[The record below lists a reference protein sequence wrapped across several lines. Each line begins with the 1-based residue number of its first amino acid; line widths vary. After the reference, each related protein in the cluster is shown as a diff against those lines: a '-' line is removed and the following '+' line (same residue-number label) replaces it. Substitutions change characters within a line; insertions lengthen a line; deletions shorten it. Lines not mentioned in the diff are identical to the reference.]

1 MTNAD
6 DGLLN
11 PLIYGMSPPPLLVV
25 ISGPSGVGK
34 DSILMRMRARQVPF
48 HFVVTATSRGIRP
61 GERDGYDYHFVTTEQ
76 FEELIRDD
84 ELIEWAEVYG
94 QYKGVP
100 KYEVRQ
106 ALASGK
112 DVVLRLDVQGAA
124 TIKRLAPDAVSV
136 FVMPGSLE
144 ELRIRLETRKTEL
157 PGEIERRLA
166 IVREELEQIR
176 HFDYIVINRHD
187 QLDYAVDQIVA
198 IVMAEQRRVRP
209 RCVSL

>member
-11 PLIYGMSPPPLLVV
+11 PLIFGMSPPPLLVV

-34 DSILMRMRARQVPF
+34 DSILMRMRAREVPF

-61 GERDGYDYHFVTTEQ
+61 GERDGYDYHFVTTQQ

-144 ELRIRLETRKTEL
+144 ELRLRLETRKTEL

-209 RCVSL
+209 RCVRL

>member
-1 MTNAD
+1 MN
-6 DGLLN
+6 
-11 PLIYGMSPPPLLVV
+11 
-25 ISGPSGVGK
+25 
-34 DSILMRMRARQVPF
+34 
-48 HFVVTATSRGIRP
+48 ATSLAHAGIPAATEQDGVWVVDDDRSIRWVL
-61 GERDGYDYHFVTTEQ
+61 EKALARDGIPHRMFASV
-76 FEELIRDD
+76 
-84 ELIEWAEVYG
+84 
-94 QYKGVP
+94 
-100 KYEVRQ
+100 YEVRQ

-144 ELRIRLETRKTEL
+144 ELRLRLETRKTEL

-209 RCVSL
+209 RCVRL

>member
-61 GERDGYDYHFVTTEQ
+61 GERDGYDYHFVTTEL

-84 ELIEWAEVYG
+84 ELIEWAVVYG

-209 RCVSL
+209 RCVRL

>member
-209 RCVSL
+209 RCVRL